1 MRAPS
6 SNSERD
12 VNEFGRLHVR
22 VALLEDDPDQVA
34 LFGEWLKAAGHACE
48 TFDNGKSFVRTIK
61 HDSYDA
67 LILDWMVPDMD
78 GFQVLRWVRENF
90 DWPIPIV
97 FVTARDLED
106 DIVRAL
112 EEGADDYI
120 VKPAKQRELIARLTA
135 VVRRASPIDEGQT
148 TIELEPFRIDLGNH
162 MIQRDGETIE
172 VTQKEYELIVFLF
185 RNIGR
190 VLSRA
195 HILESVWG
203 RNPDINTRTVDTH
216 VSRIR
221 SKLALASN
229 SGWKLSSIYQHGY
242 RLEKLTLN

>member
-1 MRAPS
+1 MRI
-6 SNSERD
+6 
-12 VNEFGRLHVR
+12 
-22 VALLEDDPDQVA
+22 ALLEDDRDQAA
-34 LFGEWLKAAGHACE
+34 LFIEWLKTAGHTCE
-48 TFDNGKSFVRTIK
+48 HFDNGKVFVRNIK

-78 GFQVLRWVRENF
+78 GFEVLSWVRENF
-90 DWPIPIV
+90 DWPIPV
-97 FVTARDLED
+97 LFVTAKDDED
-106 DIVRAL
+106 DVVRAL
-112 EEGADDYI
+112 EEGADDYV
-120 VKPAKQRELIARLTA
+120 VKPAKQRELVARITA
-135 VVRRASPIDEGQT
+135 AVRRAASVDEALA
-148 TIELEPFRIDLGNH
+148 TIEQDPFVIDLSNH
-162 MIQRDGETIE
+162 QIARSGERIE

-221 SKLALASN
+221 SKLSLAPDT
-229 SGWKLSSIYQHGY
+229 GWKLSSIYQHGY
-242 RLEKLTLN
+242 RLEKTIVN

>member
-1 MRAPS
+1 M
-6 SNSERD
+6 
-12 VNEFGRLHVR
+12 R

-34 LFGEWLKAAGHACE
+34 LFAEWLRAAGHTCDN
-48 TFDNGKSFVRTIK
+48 FDSGKAFVRNIK

-78 GFQVLRWVRENF
+78 GFAVLRWVRENF
-90 DWPIPIV
+90 DWPIPV
-97 FVTARDLED
+97 LFVTAKDQED

-112 EEGADDYI
+112 EQGADDYV
-120 VKPAKQRELIARLTA
+120 VKPAKQRELVARLSA
-135 VVRRASPIDEGQT
+135 VVRRANTVDDAQT
-148 TIELEPFRIDLGNH
+148 RIEQDPFLIDLGNH
-162 MIQRDGETIE
+162 QIQRDGARIE

-221 SKLALASN
+221 SKLALAPDT
-229 SGWKLSSIYQHGY
+229 GWKLSSIYQHGY
-242 RLEKLTLN
+242 RLEKTVVN